1 MATVNKN
8 LESLTED
15 DVIRI
20 SEHYLMG
27 WHNIEKEF
35 GFRVKGLN
43 KRRAE
48 MGLTALDK
56 NVSLDYRLAYITSH
70 YSSNEIHS
78 AIENVLKNSRVA
90 ENRWSGIELLDC
102 RFGRD
107 YIRAF
112 RHLLGSSEYRKLSEK
127 YRVDKLKETQTEKY
141 GGVGLAGKDTA
152 KKAIKTNTLRYGVS
166 NPMQSDEIKQ
176 TLLNNNK
183 AKFGGV
189 SPFNSADVRAKA
201 IESRDKK
208 IHSQMNEFRKN
219 GSVSDLDCFESE
231 AEKIVFG
238 KLVSRFGKND
248 VFYQYGIHPADK
260 RYPFNCD
267 FYIKSLDLFI
277 ELNGHYSHHTHWFD
291 ANNPDDILR
300 KKHLLDSGKK
310 RSINAVKVW
319 CDADVNK
326 RACAKKNALN
336 YLVFW
341 DGSNK
346 QINKQRIPALRD
358 FYEWFDTYD
367 CDTNAFLNAHPENTY

>member
-56 NVSLDYRLAYITSH
+56 NVSLDYRLVYITSH

-183 AKFGGV
+183 AKFGGM

-248 VFYQYGIHPADK
+248 VFYQYGIHPVDK

-367 CDTNAFLNAHPENTY
+367 CDTNAFLNVYPENTY

>member
-8 LESLTED
+8 LENLTED
-15 DVIRI
+15 DIVRI
-20 SEHYLMG
+20 SERYLMG

-35 GFRVKGLN
+35 GFRAKGLN
-43 KRRAE
+43 RRRAE

-70 YSSNEIHS
+70 YSSEEIRS
-78 AIENVLKNSRVA
+78 AIENVLKNDRVA
-90 ENRWSGIELLDC
+90 ANRWSGIELLDC

-107 YIRAF
+107 YARAF
-112 RHLLGSSEYRKLSEK
+112 RRLLGSSEYRKLSEK

-141 GGVGLAGKDTA
+141 GGIGLAGRDTA
-152 KKAIKTNTLRYGVS
+152 EKAIKTNILRYGTL
-166 NPMQSDEIKQ
+166 NPMQSDEVKQ
-176 TLLNNNK
+176 TVLNNNK
-183 AKFGGV
+183 AKFGGM

-208 IHSQMNEFRKN
+208 IHSQIDEFRKN
-219 GSVSDLDCFESE
+219 GKISDLNCFESA

-238 KLVSRFGKND
+238 KLVSRFGKDD
-248 VFYQYGIHPADK
+248 VFYQYGVHPADR

-291 ANNPDDILR
+291 ANNSDDILR
-300 KKHLLDSGKK
+300 RKHLLDSGKK
-310 RSINAVKVW
+310 RSINAAKVW
-319 CDADVNK
+319 CDTDVNK
-326 RACAKKNALN
+326 RACAKKNGLN

-341 DGSNK
+341 DGRSK
-346 QINKQRIPALRD
+346 RINEQLIPALRD

-367 CDTNAFLNAHPENTY
+367 CDTKAFLNAHPENTY